1 MKAALV
7 NKLRHF
13 IVLFTLSSILSI
25 ILTKSFGQSKLIAKN
40 ATLQLISK
48 QFTFTEGPAVDHFGN
63 LFFTDQP
70 NNKIWKFD
78 TAGKLSVFLASTKRS
93 NGLYFDKKGNLITC
107 ADEQN
112 QLISINPK
120 GKIKVL
126 VNDLNGLHFNGPN
139 DLWIS
144 PNGGI
149 YFTDPFYPRDYW
161 TQKMPQIKGENIY
174 FVGKNKLPRI
184 VSDQLMKPNGIIGT
198 PDGKFLYVADIKD
211 NKTYRFNIAS
221 DGNLDTPTLFV
232 NKGSDGL
239 TMDEN
244 GNIYLTGDG
253 VSIYNSKGEFIEHI
267 GVPENWTANVTFG
280 GKDNQTLFITAS
292 KAIYTLQM
300 NVKGVPY

>member
-1 MKAALV
+1 V
-7 NKLRHF
+7 NQLRCF
-13 IVLFTLSSILSI
+13 LIFSSLFFVLST
-25 ILTKSFGQSKLIAKN
+25 SFGQLKLIAEN
-40 ATLQLISK
+40 ASLQLISK
-48 QFTFTEGPAVDHFGN
+48 QFAFTEGPAVDRFGN

-70 NNKIWKFD
+70 NDKIWKFD
-78 TAGKLSVFLASTKRS
+78 TAGKLSIFLATTKRS

-126 VNDLNGLHFNGPN
+126 VNDLKGLHFNGPN

-161 TQKMPQIKGENIY
+161 TQKMPQIKGECVY
-174 FVGKNKLPRI
+174 YLGKNKSTAVL
-184 VSDQLMKPNGIIGT
+184 VSDYLLKPNGIIGT

-211 NKTYRFNIAS
+211 NKTYRFKIAA
-221 DGNLDTPTLFV
+221 DGSLAIPTLFV

-239 TMDEN
+239 TIDEQ

-253 VSIYNSKGEFIEHI
+253 VSIYNPKGELIEHI
-267 GVPENWTANVTFG
+267 EVPENWTANVTFG
-280 GKDNQTLFITAS
+280 GKHNQTLFITAS
-292 KAIYTLQM
+292 KAVYTLQM
-300 NVKGVPY
+300 NVKGVPF